1 LYIPAVIGVGLLVLP
16 ILALLGQID
25 WSELPEAIT
34 SPAALNALKLS
45 LITGVAS
52 TFCCLVMGIPMAL
65 VLARNSGQWT
75 RVMRALVTLPLVLPP
90 MVGGIA
96 LLYLFGRQGRLGSYL
111 FELGIRIPFTT
122 VAVVIAQTFVALPF
136 LVLSLEGALRT
147 AGTRY
152 ETVAATLGAG
162 RWTVFRRITLPLVG
176 PGLLAATVLCFARA
190 LGEFGATALF
200 AGNAFGVTRTMPL
213 AIYIYFNSSLEDQQ
227 TAIALSFL
235 LIVVAAVILL
245 LLRPRPAQGI
255 Q

>member
-1 LYIPAVIGVGLLVLP
+1 
-16 ILALLGQID
+16 
-25 WSELPEAIT
+25 
-34 SPAALNALKLS
+34 
-45 LITGVAS
+45 
-52 TFCCLVMGIPMAL
+52 
-65 VLARNSGQWT
+65 
-75 RVMRALVTLPLVLPP
+75 
-90 MVGGIA
+90 
-96 LLYLFGRQGRLGSYL
+96 
-111 FELGIRIPFTT
+111 
-122 VAVVIAQTFVALPF
+122 
-136 LVLSLEGALRT
+136 
-147 AGTRY
+147 
-152 ETVAATLGAG
+152 
-162 RWTVFRRITLPLVG
+162 VFRRITLPLVG